1 MSMKPAESEKR
12 LEHVTFP
19 IVFSLKV
26 NWDLRKNIEKI
37 ALFEKK
43 KPATWAR
50 DILVEKIQVYER
62 RPDYLKFKRQF
73 EGLKSE

>member
-1 MSMKPAESEKR
+1 MIMS
-12 LEHVTFP
+12 
-19 IVFSLKV
+19 
-26 NWDLRKNIEKI
+26 
-37 ALFEKK
+37 
-43 KPATWAR
+43 ATWAR